1 MNKSRKNKT
10 NAILALV
17 CVVLV
22 LGILDSLTH
31 TVLGWVFLIFLAAPA
46 ASAVFFLKVYPA
58 LQKAEAYRA
67 LQLADVDNMSGEQ
80 IERYVNELL
89 KAQGFKTEMTPARN
103 DYSVDIVAKRNG
115 VRIAVQSKR
124 YGENSTRGAV
134 SDVVAGKHYYNCSQA
149 MVVTNRRFRQSARE
163 LAGASQCLLIDRD
176 ALAGWIQ
183 SFQAAQS
190 QAQKR

>member
-1 MNKSRKNKT
+1 MKKSRKNKT

-67 LQLADVDNMSGEQ
+67 TTGGRGQHVGRTVRAV
-80 IERYVNELL
+80 R
-89 KAQGFKTEMTPARN
+89 KRAAQGSGVQNGDDARP
-103 DYSVDIVAKRNG
+103 
-115 VRIAVQSKR
+115 Q
-124 YGENSTRGAV
+124 
-134 SDVVAGKHYYNCSQA
+134 
-149 MVVTNRRFRQSARE
+149 
-163 LAGASQCLLIDRD
+163 
-176 ALAGWIQ
+176 
-183 SFQAAQS
+183 
-190 QAQKR
+190 